1 MLIIREL
8 RSTGRDREAECPDR
22 STCAVDESGSCDEL
36 SGHEKDGNA
45 SWNHGGGDDTGNDLR
60 KACRR
65 LSGDR
70 SRRYIGYKSG

>member
-1 MLIIREL
+1 M
-8 RSTGRDREAECPDR
+8 
-22 STCAVDESGSCDEL
+22 DESGSCDEL

-60 KACRR
+60 KDCRR
-65 LSGDR
+65 SSGDR